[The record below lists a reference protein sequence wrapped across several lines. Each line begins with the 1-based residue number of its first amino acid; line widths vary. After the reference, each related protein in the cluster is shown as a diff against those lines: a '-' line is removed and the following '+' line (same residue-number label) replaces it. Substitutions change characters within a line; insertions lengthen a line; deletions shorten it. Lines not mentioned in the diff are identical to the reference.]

1 VCRVKNCAYHAQKTQ
16 LNASHAS
23 LDSTQVVKMDNA
35 EIAISTKTRL
45 DASNVQN
52 KEMVVLPANNAQV
65 ATYLTRKQIIATH
78 VISLIV
84 MIAVKELTPVNH
96 VLVDICLIKPIKIVR
111 SVALISITV
120 RNVKEI
126 TTPRNHALSVMR
138 TLPCLTKLKT

>member
-1 VCRVKNCAYHAQKTQ
+1 MCHVKNCAYHAQKTQ

-35 EIAISTKTRL
+35 EIAISTKTRS

-52 KEMVVLPANNAQV
+52 KEMVVLPANNALV
-65 ATYLTRKQIIATH
+65 ATYLTNKQIIVMP

-120 RNVKEI
+120 RNAKEI
-126 TTPRNHALSVMR
+126 TTARNHALSVMR

>member
-1 VCRVKNCAYHAQKTQ
+1 MFHAKNCAYHAQKTQ

-35 EIAISTKTRL
+35 EIAISTKTRS

-52 KEMVVLPANNAQV
+52 KEMVVLPANNALV
-65 ATYLTRKQIIATH
+65 ATYLTNKQIIATH

-84 MIAVKELTPVNH
+84 MIVVKELTPVNH

-111 SVALISITV
+111 SVVLISITV
-120 RNVKEI
+120 RNAKEI
-126 TTPRNHALSVMR
+126 TTARNHALSVMR